1 MKTWKILFLL
11 FSLIMI
17 LPGAFASGGETIS
30 LRLQLFRFQGYLS
43 ADTRLD
49 EEIIA
54 GSKLPDPKLKQIMT
68 FFTHGQF
75 RLGEDQLI
83 TTDKEWTWN
92 GAPLENGSEILS
104 KFSLDS
110 SVTATGNPTISVKD
124 KNVRIKADK
133 IEDQSQPY
141 KEKKESALHLIAAPQ
156 ILVRNRDKA
165 NIQILS
171 NQRLEY
177 FEKRED
183 GFFELRESQE
193 PTGLSIE
200 ITAQKEDKGK
210 ILLSP
215 MTLSLRWVQKR
226 EAIPG
231 LTLQVGKPILETTDY
246 PMDIRITPGK
256 FYGILLHPGD
266 GQGILILRLKAE
278 LMQEETSKDKSSP
291 TK

>member
-11 FSLIMI
+11 FSLIMF
-17 LPGAFASGGETIS
+17 LPGAFASSGETIS
-30 LRLQLFRFQGYLS
+30 LQLQLFRIQGYLS

-49 EEIIA
+49 EEILV
-54 GSKLPDPKLKQIMT
+54 GSKLSDPKLKQIMT

-75 RLGEDQLI
+75 RLGEDNLV

-92 GAPLENGSEILS
+92 GAPLESGSEIFRKLS
-104 KFSLDS
+104 PDS
-110 SVTATGNPTISVKD
+110 SVTATGNPAISVKE
-124 KNVRIKADK
+124 KNIQIKADK
-133 IEDQSQPY
+133 IEVQAPPY
-141 KEKKESALHLIAAPQ
+141 GEKKESPIHLIAAPQ
-156 ILVRNRDKA
+156 ILVRNREKA

-177 FEKRED
+177 FQKRED

-200 ITAQKEDKGK
+200 ITAEKEAQGK

-215 MTLSLRWVQKR
+215 MTFSLRWVQKR
-226 EAIPG
+226 ETIPG
-231 LTLQVGKPILETTDY
+231 LTLQVGKPILETMDY

-278 LMQEETSKDKSSP
+278 LVPEETKSP
-291 TK
+291 